1 MSLHAVRDASALAI
15 VGGGIFRESGGE
27 YFNDLWLLH
36 LQCTP
41 RLPSPQPEGLFALAS
56 KGVSAGASAIVV
68 PRAEGEVHFT
78 ALHSTSSTASREGDF
93 APGCAEKGGDT
104 CTPPCADVSLKG
116 DVFLKGDVLFELE
129 CGERVHAHA
138 ALLAEKSPYFRA
150 LLQGGFGEAAH
161 VLREGA
167 EGVGQVP
174 VRVRGVSALAFRS
187 ALHYFYSGALPCEC
201 EGWSALLPELLCASE
216 MWLCYELHAAVE
228 AQLGSLLLLGELS
241 AADVEA
247 LGSERLSTL
256 ASELRAIELL
266 FAPPGSHHN
275 YFNNGGASGGGE
287 VGGDGDAR
295 LRLER
300 RLRRKGFVRVGDS

>member
-1 MSLHAVRDASALAI
+1 MAPASASASSSSSSSPSPLVAAGALPPVAYPTAATAAAAAFPSSSPSAAAAAIASPTAASGTLALASESETGSSGGERGALVCAEGVFSPFSGGMEGGRPSERNGMSLHAVRDASALAI

-129 CGERVHAHA
+129 CGERGIHA
-138 ALLAEKSPYFRA
+138 
-150 LLQGGFGEAAH
+150 
-161 VLREGA
+161 
-167 EGVGQVP
+167 
-174 VRVRGVSALAFRS
+174 
-187 ALHYFYSGALPCEC
+187 CII
-201 EGWSALLPELLCASE
+201 
-216 MWLCYELHAAVE
+216 
-228 AQLGSLLLLGELS
+228 LLLLLYKTAEKEVL
-241 AADVEA
+241 VN
-247 LGSERLSTL
+247 
-256 ASELRAIELL
+256 LL
-266 FAPPGSHHN
+266 PYYNS
-275 YFNNGGASGGGE
+275 
-287 VGGDGDAR
+287 
-295 LRLER
+295 
-300 RLRRKGFVRVGDS
+300 